1 MSFWDALFGRTK
13 LAKPRGERLFAMATA
28 QVTLQTALGLRPAGR
43 AGLCFRPVT
52 SGRFTSAAE
61 EMAALARMSAAATG
75 TTVETRDDAHGFRWL
90 VFRDDAL
97 EDLVANIHAAS
108 EALAEHGFGEQL
120 LAAVF
125 AFVDERDQP
134 VYWIYSYR
142 RGTFY
147 PFVPS
152 GPRQRD
158 HAREL
163 RLQAALRREL
173 PLEPELERWYALWDL
188 PL

>member
-1 MSFWDALFGRTK
+1 MSFWDVLLGRTRLK
-13 LAKPRGERLFAMATA
+13 KPQRERLFAMATA
-28 QVTLQTALGLRPAGR
+28 QVTLQTALGLQPAGR

-52 SGRFTSAAE
+52 SGRFASAEE
-61 EMAALARMSAAATG
+61 EMAELARISAAATG
-75 TTVETRDDAHGFRWL
+75 SQVETRDDPHGFRWL
-90 VFRDDAL
+90 VFHDAEL

-108 EALAEHGFGEQL
+108 QALAEHGFGEQL

-125 AFVDERDQP
+125 AFADEHDLP
-134 VYWIYSYR
+134 VYWIYNYR
-142 RGTFY
+142 RGAFY

-158 HAREL
+158 RAREL
-163 RLQAALRREL
+163 RLYAALRREL
-173 PLEPELERWYALWDL
+173 PLEPELERWYALWDP